1 MKQIDTQVIS
11 SQRDEW
17 YPEKKVEFLLVS
29 QNAFP
34 PPSLWSWLGLC
45 HCHHPPLSAWVRMQT
60 SHAVFV
66 PPHCLPVLP
75 LRPPLCHCCHF
86 PTRSLPSLLQPLPSP
101 AFYTRAALFS
111 PTLSL
116 KVTVDPGLSSGL
128 LRKPTDTDHRRNTAF
143 QESISSATQ
152 SQRSVNNA

>member
-60 SHAVFV
+60 SQSLSLLTVSQFF
-66 PPHCLPVLP
+66 PSDP
-75 LRPPLCHCCHF
+75 LSATAATI

-101 AFYTRAALFS
+101 AFYTRAAFS
-111 PTLSL
+111 SPALPL
-116 KVTVDPGLSSGL
+116 KVTVDPGLSSCL